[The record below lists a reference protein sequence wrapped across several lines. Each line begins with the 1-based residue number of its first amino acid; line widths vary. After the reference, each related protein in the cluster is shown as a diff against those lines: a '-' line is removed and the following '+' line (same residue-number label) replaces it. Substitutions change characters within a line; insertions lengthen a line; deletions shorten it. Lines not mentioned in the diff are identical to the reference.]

1 MYKYFVVALKTQML
15 NERKD
20 FEWRPELK
28 MADEPSVKGDFP
40 SEKNDRWLVVEDSAG
55 SASNQ

>member
-20 FEWRPELK
+20 FEWRPKLK
-28 MADEPSVKGDFP
+28 MSDEPSVKGDFP
-40 SEKNDRWLVVEDSAG
+40 SEKNDR
-55 SASNQ
+55 